1 MSAPAPGPVRS
12 QDNPSHIERE
22 NTTSTNNSHRYPAT
36 SIYPQTTFLL
46 SAQEST
52 TFSPSSHYNGNSDG
66 GNGGCDSTP
75 QDVVIDCSATGM
87 NDIDNNSSPSP
98 SHGFM
103 NSSPPQVA
111 TSLISST
118 SDGAP
123 AEIKPRPQR
132 TLPMKHRLRRISNYY
147 EEQRKYQQ
155 QLLQQQSLSKSL
167 PPLPSSDIP
176 KRRGSGT
183 KGDSLGNKNRTSQF
197 GSRSYSEPNTEDMDT
212 SLLLSD
218 LPGTDVDGPD
228 TRPARAGTGLS
239 SHTPAAAL
247 DSNENSETAPQQDH
261 NEQDLFPYNARK
273 QNWDALLEIQQQ
285 SEGSGEGAGAAAEG
299 VEPEVMLSKWVNV
312 LVVVLNLL
320 AMTHLGKA
328 VGACLEELIPK
339 LGIPLVSVF
348 DVLTSSSVEL
358 AVAAFALANGM
369 VRVVQAA
376 MLGAILNNLLL
387 IMGVSLCVGGY
398 KNGKQQKIQ
407 PETSQTGMN
416 LLMIVSISYV
426 FPVALEYTLT
436 DLRAATL
443 PNTLN
448 ATALAHETEV
458 IKEVVDRQIWT
469 ISKIMALILL
479 ILYGLCLLFQY
490 RLQHF
495 LVKPGAEHA
504 EEHVIHKRHVR
515 YWFAGWGFA
524 VMLAAQIYSS
534 KQLVHSVESLG
545 KQFELNDS
553 FVGFIL
559 LPIVLVSDLPEEVNA
574 IRDGCANKLDHTV
587 ASMIGSC
594 MQIALLVTPL
604 LVLLGWAIDV
614 HLTLRLTVLEA
625 SILAGSVLIVN
636 YLIQDN
642 ETNWLEGSMLLVAF
656 FMCVMAFYYDVIPF
670 ETEGGVNQGGEG
682 GG

>member
-1 MSAPAPGPVRS
+1 MS
-12 QDNPSHIERE
+12 
-22 NTTSTNNSHRYPAT
+22 
-36 SIYPQTTFLL
+36 LL

-52 TFSPSSHYNGNSDG
+52 TFSPSFHYSGNSND
-66 GNGGCDSTP
+66 GNGGYDSTP
-75 QDVVIDCSATGM
+75 QDVVIDCSATGT
-87 NDIDNNSSPSP
+87 NDIDNNSSSSSSRGFKNGSP
-98 SHGFM
+98 S
-103 NSSPPQVA
+103 QAA

-123 AEIKPRPQR
+123 AETKPQPQR
-132 TLPMKHRLRRISNYY
+132 SLPMKHRLRRISNYY

-167 PPLPSSDIP
+167 PSLPSPDIP
-176 KRRGSGT
+176 KRRGSST
-183 KGDSLGNKNRTSQF
+183 KGGSLGNNNRTSQF
-197 GSRSYSEPNTEDMDT
+197 SSRSYSEPNTEDMDT

-218 LPGTDVDGPD
+218 LPGTDVDGPAA
-228 TRPARAGTGLS
+228 RPARAGIGLS
-239 SHTPAAAL
+239 SHTPTAAV
-247 DSNENSETAPQQDH
+247 DSNESSETAPSQQDH
-261 NEQDLFPYNARK
+261 NEQDLFPYKTRK
-273 QNWDALLEIQQQ
+273 QNWNALVYFLKNFFFVLLIIPGWVIPIVLTARAEHQLEIQQQ

-299 VEPEVMLSKWVNV
+299 VEPEVILSKWVNA
-312 LVVVLNLL
+312 LVFVLNLL

-328 VGACLEELIPK
+328 AGACLEELIPK

-387 IMGVSLCVGGY
+387 IMGVSLCVGGCMN
-398 KNGKQQKIQ
+398 KNGRQQKIQ

-426 FPVALEYTLT
+426 IPVALEYTLT
-436 DLRAATL
+436 DLRTATL

-458 IKEVVDRQIWT
+458 IKEIVDQQIWT
-469 ISKIMALILL
+469 ISRIMALVLL

-495 LVKPGAEHA
+495 LVKPEAGHA
-504 EEHVIHKRHVR
+504 EEHLIPERHVR
-515 YWFAGWGFA
+515 YWFAGWGYA

-559 LPIVLVSDLPEEVNA
+559 LPIVLVSDLQEEVNA
-574 IRDGCANKLDHTV
+574 IRGGYANKLDHTV

-614 HLTLRLTVLEA
+614 HLTLKFTVLEA

-670 ETEGGVNQGGEG
+670 ESEGGVNQGGKG
-682 GG
+682 GGG